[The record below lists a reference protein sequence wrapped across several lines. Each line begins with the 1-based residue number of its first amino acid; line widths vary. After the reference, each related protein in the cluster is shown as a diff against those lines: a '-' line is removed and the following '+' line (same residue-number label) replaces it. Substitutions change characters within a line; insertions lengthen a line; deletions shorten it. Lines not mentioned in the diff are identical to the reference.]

1 MVILCI
7 QAYLDRG
14 YFWVLFQ
21 LPPAIIYKN
30 ISRYRNVIKID
41 NDQKL
46 VLSYFFLYIY
56 YFYSFNLT
64 YIKYKYAKYAVY

>member
-1 MVILCI
+1 MPGSMLISTWVGIIFVIINYFNSNRAFTVILCI

-30 ISRYRNVIKID
+30 I
-41 NDQKL
+41 
-46 VLSYFFLYIY
+46 
-56 YFYSFNLT
+56 
-64 YIKYKYAKYAVY
+64 